1 MIAFFDDLVRSGS
14 IAEIALVILAA
25 EALVLVMAATIA
37 KRQRL
42 LAGLPNLAAGTCLLL
57 ALRAALIDASS
68 LQILCWLSG
77 AFVAHMA
84 DLPRRW
90 RN

>member
-42 LAGLPNLAAGTCLLL
+42 LAGLPNLAAGACLLL
-57 ALRAALIDASS
+57 SIVVCRLRN
-68 LQILCWLSG
+68 G
-77 AFVAHMA
+77 
-84 DLPRRW
+84 
-90 RN
+90 